1 MLKKAI
7 SLSICLAL
15 LGSSVIA
22 SAETTNS
29 INNNESI
36 NLQDSQTPIGSTVVT
51 GKTFTYE
58 NAPSKVKEEYEANCN
73 AINKI
78 PKANDEIFIL
88 ARDFEKY
95 GVNVQ
100 TRSVLD
106 NYTLRYYN
114 NGILTVSGSRNY
126 SIDIN
131 TTYVGYGYT
140 TSGDAV
146 HCLQILLDVYA
157 EDYSKPSVA
166 VDGIFGPNTQNLLLT
181 FQSAM
186 GLSSDGIAGPN
197 TWNTLVSV
205 AFN

>member
-58 NAPSKVKEEYEANCN
+58 NAPSKVKEQYEKNCES
-73 AINKI
+73 INKT
-78 PKANDEIFIL
+78 PEANDEIFIL

-131 TTYVGYGYT
+131 TTYVGYGYI